1 MPKTKGSAV
10 ADLARKRQDAAA
22 ARHPVRRRVLG
33 LGITAAV
40 VAVGAGL
47 VFAANSGGPTAS
59 PGHDAAKNS
68 ARVMPSTTTGAV
80 PSLTPRGNIPKELG
94 ELAGFGSAD
103 TPDQN
108 TFTIE
113 EILVDPPCTTGGGRQ
128 DGEHTIL
135 LDVTVRTGVDKK
147 RAEMLGR
154 ILTPGF
160 FAAIGPA
167 GTEHDAW
174 PGECTDPTDA
184 LRDDFAPNSEYSGTV
199 ELRIPVRSG
208 TLILNGVMTNAAG
221 WEWRF

>member
-1 MPKTKGSAV
+1 MRKTNGSSV

-22 ARHPVRRRVLG
+22 ARHPVRGRVIG
-33 LGITAAV
+33 LAITAAV

-47 VFAANSGGPTAS
+47 VFAANSSDPAR
-59 PGHDAAKNS
+59 HDAAENRS
-68 ARVMPSTTTGAV
+68 QVTPSTTTSAA
-80 PSLTPRGNIPKELG
+80 PSLTPRGNIPKEVG

-103 TPDQN
+103 APDQN

-113 EILVDPPCTTGGGRQ
+113 EILVDPPCAAGGGRP

-135 LDVTVRTGVDKK
+135 LDVTVRTGVDTK

-160 FAAIGPA
+160 FAAIGPD

-174 PGECTDPTDA
+174 PGECTDPADA
-184 LRDDFAPNSEYSGTV
+184 LRDDFGPNSEYSGTV
-199 ELRIPVRSG
+199 ELRVPVRSG